1 MAFELERIKSDL
13 EKISGRGKAVDT
25 DYLYKIA
32 KLSFEN
38 SENHPA
44 ILRNLTHFQTLV
56 GDYERASKLK
66 DTKFHAMPVIFEAP
80 KPYTSY
86 TLSIQLVQAMA
97 KIVHGLQA
105 ALKDGVAFHLES
117 IPTNSKTEPYI
128 FQLLAHDLKGRAYR
142 LATAAATE
150 FGDIKDELPGRFEN
164 VPHGRFE
171 MYTLNGI
178 TPEIDGSIGKDIT
191 ALLERLAIITPNI
204 DIIRTPDKTKD
215 IWYCNAAGLTITD
228 ESGLF
233 DPRTNQ
239 LPFMMDMIHP
249 MLNAQVAKHAPE
261 LALSLRDALVKQ
273 PTFSKIMKNTPE
285 DRQNG
290 AITVQKLI
298 DTFKEL
304 DIEHSSRPMVP
315 SSLRDKQL
323 NDALSYLNQRSGMPH
338 ERLFNTAVYLSGD
351 SAGFRFD
358 RAPAYEHKRVNF
370 YPTKID
376 EQTGE
381 KANRPAKTGKK
392 SPPAEDPVS
401 KNKPG
406 VTIDTNK
413 VLEEFGNL
421 RSQGLQPQQIA
432 ILILNELGLE
442 TLPLEQH
449 ELNQISG
456 VIEGMRHVP
465 ASKLRTGAEW
475 FSTLIEQKVNA
486 VTPNNHVSP
495 NNEQRSDMENE
506 RSSPGIRR

>member
-56 GDYERASKLK
+56 ADYERASKLK
-66 DTKFHAMPVIFEAP
+66 ETKFHAIPVIFEAP

-97 KIVHGLQA
+97 KSVHGLQT

-164 VPHGRFE
+164 VSHGRYE

-178 TPEIDGSIGKDIT
+178 TPEIGGSIGKDIT
-191 ALLERLAIITPNI
+191 ALLERLAIISPNI

-273 PTFSKIMKNTPE
+273 STFSKIMKNTPGLGE
-285 DRQNG
+285 QDKRSG
-290 AITVQKLI
+290 AITVQKII

-304 DIEHSSRPMVP
+304 NIEHSSRPMVP

-323 NDALSYLNQRSGMPH
+323 NDALSYLNQRSAMPH

-358 RAPAYEHKRVNF
+358 KAPAYEHKRVNF

-381 KANRPAKTGKK
+381 KASRPAKPSKK
-392 SPPAEDPVS
+392 SPPAEEPVS
-401 KNKPG
+401 KKRPG
-406 VTIDTNK
+406 VKIDTNK

-475 FSTLIEQKVNA
+475 FSTLIEQKVNT
-486 VTPNNHVSP
+486 VTPNNHVSAK
-495 NNEQRSDMENE
+495 NE